1 MAAAT
6 LLAAAIASAAT
17 IQQGDLRITVLAQV
31 KPYKLPRVGTAP
43 IAVFV
48 SGHLQNAKG
57 GIPPQLQRM
66 TIRVNKHGLLQSKGL
81 PVCQTHQ
88 IQPASDERALANC
101 SGALIGSGQFWANIV
116 LPDQGAYRT
125 QGRLLIFNGR
135 SSCSASR
142 HLPRPGARFSRPL
155 GQSLLPQIPS
165 GRAWPSRSR
174 TQGGRPGER
183 TPAVRDPQ
191 AADRGRR
198 DAPCHARPEILA
210 HIYTTHPFVS
220 SFVIPFSI
228 RHVAKSPYGTELK
241 ASLPQALGSWGYLD
255 RIKLTLKRKYAY
267 RGRQLS
273 YFNSGCPAPKGA
285 KRASFPLAYAEF
297 FFKGRTPMGASV
309 NKTCGVAS

>member
-1 MAAAT
+1 MGRRPIRVLGIAAAA
-6 LLAAAIASAAT
+6 LLCASAAT
-17 IQQGDLRITVLAQV
+17 AAVIQQGDLRITVLAQV
-31 KPYKLPRVGTAP
+31 KPYRLPRVATAP

-48 SGHLQNAKG
+48 AGHLQNAKG

-81 PVCQTHQ
+81 PVCKTHQ

-101 SGALIGSGQFWANIV
+101 SDALIGSGQFWANIV

-135 SSCSASR
+135 EK
-142 HLPRPGARFSRPL
+142 
-155 GQSLLPQIPS
+155 
-165 GRAWPSRSR
+165 
-174 TQGGRPGER
+174 GRP
-183 TPAVRDPQ
+183 Q
-191 AADRGRR
+191 
-198 DAPCHARPEILA
+198 ILA

-220 SFVIPFSI
+220 SFVIPFSL
-228 RHVAKSPYGTELK
+228 RHVNKGPYGTELK

-255 RIKLTLKRKYAY
+255 RIKLTLKRKYRY
-267 RGRQLS
+267 RGKQLS

-297 FFKGRTPMGASV
+297 FFAGRRPMGATV
-309 NKTCGVAS
+309 NKTCGVLNG

>member
-1 MAAAT
+1 MRRGNGSRYAWVPRGLPAS
-6 LLAAAIASAAT
+6 LLAIALLLVATIATAAT
-17 IQQGDLRITVLAQV
+17 IQSGDLRITVLAQI
-31 KPYKLPRVGTAP
+31 KPYKLPRTHPAP

-48 SGHLQNAKG
+48 SGHLENARG

-81 PVCQTHQ
+81 PVCQVHK
-88 IQPASDERALANC
+88 IQPASDERALENC
-101 SGALIGSGQFWANIV
+101 GDAVIGSGQFWANIV

-135 SSCSASR
+135 KR
-142 HLPRPGARFSRPL
+142 
-155 GQSLLPQIPS
+155 
-165 GRAWPSRSR
+165 
-174 TQGGRPGER
+174 GRP
-183 TPAVRDPQ
+183 Q
-191 AADRGRR
+191 
-198 DAPCHARPEILA
+198 ILA

-228 RHVAKSPYGTELK
+228 KHVSKGPYGTELK

-255 RIKLTLKRKYAY
+255 RIKLTLRRKYRY

-273 YFNSGCPAPKGA
+273 YFNSACPAPRGA

-297 FFKGRTPMGASV
+297 FFVGRKPMGASV
-309 NKTCGVAS
+309 NKTCGVVG